1 MQASMLVQKCAAK
14 RTTLVPVL
22 VTVLVFA
29 LIDMPGALSLCS
41 RFAAAG
47 HVLCICD
54 GGLDGGGEVSKR
66 EISPIT
72 PVLDLEGLSRRL
84 P

>member
-29 LIDMPGALSLCS
+29 LITLKRDVAGVNRNAAQHSVRSVHGCALFALCLLLVVMPGAL
-41 RFAAAG
+41 
-47 HVLCICD
+47 
-54 GGLDGGGEVSKR
+54 
-66 EISPIT
+66 
-72 PVLDLEGLSRRL
+72 RL
-84 P
+84 PS